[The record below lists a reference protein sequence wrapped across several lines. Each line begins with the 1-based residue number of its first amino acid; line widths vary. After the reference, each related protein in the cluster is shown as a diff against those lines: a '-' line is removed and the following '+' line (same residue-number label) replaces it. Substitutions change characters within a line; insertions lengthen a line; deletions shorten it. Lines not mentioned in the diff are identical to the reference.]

1 MGLPTTASY
10 IVVSSLLAPVI
21 VNIGAQNGL
30 PVPLIAAHLFVFYFG
45 LMADI
50 TPPVGL
56 ASYAAA
62 SIAYANPIRTG
73 VVAFKYSMRM
83 VLLPFMFVL
92 NPQLLLIGVN
102 GVFHTVIT
110 VSSAT
115 LAGLAFISVNQGW
128 LLVRSTL
135 AERLVL
141 LLTVFM
147 LFYPGL
153 FMDRLFAP
161 YRQLRGDAA
170 EAAIEAAPKGAQMR
184 IFMSGTTLEGDAV
197 EREVLLPLDV
207 PAPSA
212 TQRLINSGVDN
223 LRNAEGFAVTGIAF
237 SSPAARLGIEP
248 GFQITA
254 VEVPSG
260 RPPSEWMI
268 VPALGLIG
276 WVVVRQRRRR
286 AAATAGVLNAP

>member
-1 MGLPTTASY
+1 MGAGIPTTALY
-10 IVVSSLLAPVI
+10 IMLASVAQPALAQLGVPPIASHMFVLYYGVVSE
-21 VNIGAQNGL
+21 
-30 PVPLIAAHLFVFYFG
+30 
-45 LMADI
+45 I
-50 TPPVGL
+50 TPPVCTS
-56 ASYAAA
+56 AYAAA
-62 SIAYANPIRTG
+62 AIANANPFRTG
-73 VVAFKYSMRM
+73 LVAFRYSMRM

-92 NPQLLLIGVN
+92 NPQLLLIGVS

-110 VSSAT
+110 VASAT
-115 LAGLAFISVNQGW
+115 LAGFAFISVNQGW

-153 FMDRLFAP
+153 FMDPLFAP

-170 EAAIEAAPKGAQMR
+170 EAAINAAPKEAQMR
-184 IFMSGTTLEGDAV
+184 IFLSGTTLEGEDV
-197 EREVLLPLDV
+197 ERGVLLPLDA
-207 PAPSA
+207 PASNA
-212 TQRLINSGVDN
+212 AQRLTNSGVASV
-223 LRNAEGFAVTGIAF
+223 RNADGFAVTGVAF
-237 SSPAARLGIEP
+237 GSPAARLGIEP

-260 RPPSEWMI
+260 RPSSEWMFL
-268 VPALGLIG
+268 PALGLIG

-286 AAATAGVLNAP
+286 AAPAAG